1 MMDPDSKL
9 VQPTAK
15 EEEKVPEILKVEM
28 TLDKQIINCYGFQ
41 TVTLKINVT
50 NKGTVAVP
58 ALSILH
64 QYKNYLDEEV

>member
-1 MMDPDSKL
+1 
-9 VQPTAK
+9 
-15 EEEKVPEILKVEM
+15 M

-41 TVTLKINVT
+41 TVTLKIKVT

>member
-1 MMDPDSKL
+1 MTDPESQL

-28 TLDKQIINCYGFQ
+28 TLDKQIINCYGYQ

-50 NKGTVAVP
+50 NKGTVALS
-58 ALSILH
+58 ALTVLH
-64 QYKNYLDEEV
+64 QY